1 MNPFKKKDIV
11 YYARVIPK
19 TSIYEV
25 CELTIRT
32 TERDY
37 FVGTDKRDKHAYLL
51 SYQDVDKTIFT
62 SRRDALQK
70 VKELE
75 KDKVNVSEETYYEEY

>member
-1 MNPFKKKDIV
+1 MSGLKKKDVV
-11 YYARVIPK
+11 YYARIIPK
-19 TSIYEV
+19 TNIYEV

-32 TERDY
+32 VEKDY

-62 SRRDALQK
+62 NRRDALET

-75 KDKVNVSEETYYEEY
+75 KNKVNVSSETYYEEY